1 MNKVKKVVAAA
12 ALQFSVHTDELT
24 RSIQGL
30 PCFFT
35 AALEYAEK
43 TIFVQLAVDTTHV
56 RTCSW

>member
-1 MNKVKKVVAAA
+1 MEGEAKMNKVKKVVAAV

-35 AALEYAEK
+35 AVLEYVCREDN
-43 TIFVQLAVDTTHV
+43 I
-56 RTCSW
+56 CSACG